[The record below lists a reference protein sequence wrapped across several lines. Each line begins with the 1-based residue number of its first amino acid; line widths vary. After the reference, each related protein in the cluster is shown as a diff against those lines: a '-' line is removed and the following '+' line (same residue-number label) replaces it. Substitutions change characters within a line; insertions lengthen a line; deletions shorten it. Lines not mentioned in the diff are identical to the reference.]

1 MFALNP
7 KPLAAC
13 CSVLDLVHVLM
24 GMKAKLRIVP
34 TKLLAEGFRVRQK
47 VLQRSLKQWVNI
59 YAYLYIQHMLS
70 SWSCPT
76 ISP

>member
-1 MFALNP
+1 MKIYRFVQDFVMFALNP

-34 TKLLAEGFRVRQK
+34 TKLLAEGFRARQK
-47 VLQRSLKQWVNI
+47 VLQRILK
-59 YAYLYIQHMLS
+59 HS
-70 SWSCPT
+70 G
-76 ISP
+76 